1 MSMIYYQKKKAL
13 HEKVNFLKKST
24 DIDPTSNLN
33 KIISAGGV
41 FNTSVSF

>member
-1 MSMIYYQKKKAL
+1 MSVIYYQKKAL
-13 HEKVNFLKKST
+13 HEKVNFLKKSI

-33 KIISAGGV
+33 KIISTGGV